1 MLVRTSLIVA
11 AFSVIPAASFAQ
23 DESREVFRGEV
34 AEGSWLRVRTLKG
47 DIEVREAS
55 GRTAV
60 VRARQRSRR
69 DTDGVATFEVRR
81 DGSNITICAIYE
93 HTTRCDA
100 ESYDTRQSR
109 RRYNDGD
116 YTSADFTVELPRG
129 VKLMA
134 ATGNGDVEARGATNE
149 VTAASGNGEISVNG
163 SGGRVNASSG
173 NGDVDVTDARG
184 PVRASSGNGDITVRT
199 SDGPVTASSGNG
211 RINVRMDRLVND
223 DNMSFSTGNGSIEI
237 SLPAN
242 ASAEID
248 ANVGMRNFETDF
260 PMQLEGR
267 MSGGR
272 IEGTIGG
279 GGRRIR
285 MSTGNGRIAIR
296 KNS

>member
-1 MLVRTSLIVA
+1 MQLRASLLVA

-23 DESREVFRGEV
+23 DAGREVFRGEV
-34 AEGSWLRVRTLKG
+34 AAGSWLRVRTLKG
-47 DIEVREAS
+47 DIEVRETS

-60 VRARQRSRR
+60 VRVRERSRR
-69 DTDGVATFEVRR
+69 DSDGTATFEVKR
-81 DGSNITICAIYE
+81 DGSNVTVCAIYE
-93 HTTRCDA
+93 HTTQCDA
-100 ESYDTRQSR
+100 DEYNTR
-109 RRYNDGD
+109 RRYNDSD

-129 VKLMA
+129 VRLLA
-134 ATGNGDVEARGATNE
+134 ATGNGDVETRGATAD
-149 VTAASGNGEISVNG
+149 VTAASGNGEVSVNG

-173 NGDVDVTDARG
+173 NGDIDVTDAKG
-184 PVRASSGNGDITVRT
+184 PVHASSGNGDITVRT
-199 SDGPVTASSGNG
+199 TDGPVTASSGNG

-223 DNMSFSTGNGSIEI
+223 DNMSFSTGNGSIEV

-242 ASAEID
+242 AAADVD

-260 PMQLEGR
+260 PMLLEGR

-272 IEGTIGG
+272 IEGRING